1 VGSRETSSLP
11 RDVGHVQ
18 LLGCPMG
25 PSAQGIWEPTGPAW
39 LHGPCNP
46 LSDYERFNSSNDSIR
61 TRSWNYTTAGTR
73 LALQWLLITV
83 FGLHPL
89 QAVPT
94 NEVMHG
100 CCSSLLPQWV
110 FVHGAICVP
119 AARRSSGSR
128 L

>member
-1 VGSRETSSLP
+1 MTAYA
-11 RDVGHVQ
+11 
-18 LLGCPMG
+18 LG
-25 PSAQGIWEPTGPAW
+25 AGITA
-39 LHGPCNP
+39 
-46 LSDYERFNSSNDSIR
+46 
-61 TRSWNYTTAGTR
+61 TAGTR